1 MFYPTTTQ
9 QYYISH
15 PRILMSSKVSDISNR
30 PLHEADNLKSC
41 PNLNSIDILIPCLG
55 SPAYEDALRQF
66 KYVARQYAYF
76 YGKFQTTMLRDYFT
90 FEDYRYVYF

>member
-1 MFYPTTTQ
+1 MKLTKLQ
-9 QYYISH
+9 SC
-15 PRILMSSKVSDISNR
+15 SN
-30 PLHEADNLKSC
+30 LTI
-41 PNLNSIDILIPCLG
+41 IDILIPYLG

-90 FEDYRYVYF
+90 FEDYRYASFLEE

>member
-1 MFYPTTTQ
+1 MVAQ
-9 QYYISH
+9 IS
-15 PRILMSSKVSDISNR
+15 R
-30 PLHEADNLKSC
+30 
-41 PNLNSIDILIPCLG
+41 NLNIIDILIPYLG

-90 FEDYRYVYF
+90 FEDYRYTYVLEE

>member
-1 MFYPTTTQ
+1 MKLTKLQSCSNLTT
-9 QYYISH
+9 
-15 PRILMSSKVSDISNR
+15 
-30 PLHEADNLKSC
+30 
-41 PNLNSIDILIPCLG
+41 IDILIPYLG

-90 FEDYRYVYF
+90 FEDYRYASLLEE